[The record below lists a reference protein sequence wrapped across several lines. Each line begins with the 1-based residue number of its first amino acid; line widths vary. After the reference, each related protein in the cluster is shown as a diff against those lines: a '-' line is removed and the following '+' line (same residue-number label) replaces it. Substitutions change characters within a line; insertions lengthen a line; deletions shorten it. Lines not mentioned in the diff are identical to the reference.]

1 MFLLRASSRAHECEA
16 NGRGSLRKSGDA
28 PITAPAPNHVRAAAR
43 LEGRRPDGGEAYQII
58 LRSDTGA
65 DRIPRCPRRHASARD
80 PRARSGNVRTR
91 TVSQEFEQSQ
101 TRYGNHTTARSL
113 GPSNAVFDDGYYLE
127 MVLIPSCAPVT
138 FLTVD
143 VCHNHPRDCYVVS
156 LLSYES

>member
-1 MFLLRASSRAHECEA
+1 MMAICALMYAMATAHLGFIF
-16 NGRGSLRKSGDA
+16 NWWRK
-28 PITAPAPNHVRAAAR
+28 T
-43 LEGRRPDGGEAYQII
+43 
-58 LRSDTGA
+58 
-65 DRIPRCPRRHASARD
+65 
-80 PRARSGNVRTR
+80 TR

-101 TRYGNHTTARSL
+101 TRYGNHTAARSL